1 MRRGEGRGGRGGEK
15 EGGEREGTG
24 VEGEGKRRGGWK
36 VRGREGPP
44 IISHTPQFRF
54 SRNMPVA
61 KNI

>member
-1 MRRGEGRGGRGGEK
+1 MEDEERGGKE
-15 EGGEREGTG
+15 EGGEGEGTG

-36 VRGREGPP
+36 GRGREGPP
-44 IISHTPQFRF
+44 IFHTPQFRF